1 MLQSIA
7 SWGYV
12 QCKVV
17 CCSGLPGAAVCYSV
31 LQCVAAWCI
40 VSHHGGMC
48 NARQCTAVCCRVLP
62 YVAVYCSVFQ
72 CIVVCSSVLHGVAK
86 YLKTAP
92 RFLQTCVS
100 CVCGREG
107 RRERVRVC
115 VCVYGKIHRV
125 RVRFY
130 ILQLL
135 NIF

>member
-72 CIVVCSSVLHGVAK
+72 CVAWCCKVSQNGTSFSSDVRVL
-86 YLKTAP
+86 
-92 RFLQTCVS
+92 CVWER
-100 CVCGREG
+100 GKEREG
-107 RRERVRVC
+107 ACVC
-115 VCVYGKIHRV
+115 VCVWK
-125 RVRFY
+125 
-130 ILQLL
+130 
-135 NIF
+135 NT